1 MLGATQKAWFKSAV
15 SKSKANWKLWGSETM
30 VMSVDQPQGTAVQL
44 DAWDGYSGE
53 RKEILEHFVANG
65 VQNLAA
71 ITGDIHTFIAGD
83 MTTTGRQGGTPA
95 GVELVGGSATSLGL
109 PEFLG
114 VPSSALYPIAAAED
128 PHIKFVDLDRRGYAV
143 VTATKKDLTCEFK
156 AVDAL
161 TPGATPTPL
170 KAFRVVDGVPALQV
184 V

>member
-1 MLGATQKAWFKSAV
+1 M
-15 SKSKANWKLWGSETM
+15 
-30 VMSVDQPQGTAVQL
+30 QL
-44 DAWDGYSGE
+44 DAWDGYAGE

-71 ITGDIHTFIAGD
+71 LTGDIHTFIAGD
-83 MTTTGRQGGTPA
+83 MTTTGREGGTPA

-114 VPSSALYPIAAAED
+114 VPSSTLYPLAGRRTTPTSSSSTSTAAAT
-128 PHIKFVDLDRRGYAV
+128 PWSRRRRR
-143 VTATKKDLTCEFK
+143 TSTCEFK

-161 TPGATPTPL
+161 TPGAKPTPL
-170 KAFRVVDGVPALQV
+170 KSFRVVDGVPALQV

>member
-1 MLGATQKAWFKSAV
+1 
-15 SKSKANWKLWGSETM
+15 
-30 VMSVDQPQGTAVQL
+30 MSLDLPKGTPVQL

-53 RKEILEHFVANG
+53 RKEILEHFVASG

-71 ITGDIHTFIAGD
+71 LTGDIHTFIAGD
-83 MTTTGRQGGTPA
+83 MTTTGREGGTPV

-114 VPSSALYPIAAAED
+114 APSSTLYPLAGPND
-128 PHIKFVDLDRRGYAV
+128 PHVKFVDFDRRGYAV

-161 TPGATPTPL
+161 NPTSAVETL
-170 KAFRVVDGVPALQV
+170 KSFRVQSGVPALQV